1 MFAVDR
7 TCESNFRRASS
18 KQEALF
24 ESVGTWTSTSYF
36 SKACDRAWPV
46 GKNLAAIAVDKGT
59 SNQMSCRRYL
69 SSEIPCLESTEVS
82 CNARAIS
89 RQSASTV
96 FLSRSFKPSLASE
109 SIDPSRINFFQGGGG
124 CRTVAPNQHRAHR
137 ILVHRA
143 DSGRMP
149 EFLAG
154 LQYHH
159 HVGLKQLE
167 SKSL

>member
-7 TCESNFRRASS
+7 TCKSNFRRASS

-69 SSEIPCLESTEVS
+69 SSEIPCLESNEVS
-82 CNARAIS
+82 CNARAIP

-109 SIDPSRINFFQGGGG
+109 SIASKLHQLLSRRRRLSHCGPKPAQGTSHT
-124 CRTVAPNQHRAHR
+124 CAQ
-137 ILVHRA
+137 
-143 DSGRMP
+143 SGQRKN
-149 EFLAG
+149 A
-154 LQYHH
+154 
-159 HVGLKQLE
+159 
-167 SKSL
+167 